1 MFDALVA
8 AQNRISS
15 GEIKAVLPEK
25 PTDAELATWRKDNG
39 IPEKPEGYK
48 VDGIQ
53 DEDKGFFDDFMKE
66 AHGNNYTP
74 DQAKAVVDWYY
85 KSQEAEI
92 TARHEQD
99 EDEKQAAMDELNIEW
114 GSDFRRNMNMV
125 DNLLTMVPESA
136 RDDLK
141 GARMPDGTGIFNNPD
156 VVRGFAAVALAL
168 NPAGTVVPLGSDPMK
183 GVAEEIKDIETFMKE
198 HRKAYDKDEEKQGR
212 LRELYGIRQ
221 NLDRKAG

>member
-1 MFDALVA
+1 
-8 AQNRISS
+8 
-15 GEIKAVLPEK
+15 
-25 PTDAELATWRKDNG
+25 
-39 IPEKPEGYK
+39 
-48 VDGIQ
+48 
-53 DEDKGFFDDFMKE
+53 
-66 AHGNNYTP
+66 
-74 DQAKAVVDWYY
+74 
-85 KSQEAEI
+85 
-92 TARHEQD
+92 
-99 EDEKQAAMDELNIEW
+99 MDELNIEW
-114 GSDFRRNMNMV
+114 GADFRRNMNMV